1 MFLKSLKI
9 ENDTGVIRQ
18 IDFHKGLNLI
28 VDNTPFRDEKT
39 GNNVGKTTVLR
50 LIDYCLGGS
59 AKDIYTDKENKNINE
74 EAKKFLESTRVVVSL
89 TCISKFDGDNKEVTI
104 RRNFLLRKDL
114 ICQINGENVSNDN
127 FEQVLGQKLLGKSF
141 TKPSFRQ
148 VISHNIRIDDSRI
161 ENALK
166 TLNPYTKNIEYET
179 LHLFLFGC
187 NFDDGERRQ
196 EIARKL
202 ETECNYKRR
211 LEKNANKSM
220 LSSKLAL
227 IENDIQK
234 LKEQKESFNLNPN
247 FEADLAALNE
257 VQFRLTQYGT
267 ELSQKLLRKSL
278 IQEAI
283 DDLQKSK
290 SSIDEKL
297 LASIYDQAKKLVPA
311 IQKTFSELLNFHNQ
325 MADKKAAF
333 IASEMPKIDED
344 IDRIKKDIAS
354 SNKEAQRLSEL
365 VKKSGSYE
373 SINEL
378 VTEINDKY
386 REKGALEQSI
396 KQIEESESI
405 IAEEQSLLDEI
416 DNNLFSTD
424 QKALIQKQ
432 IDKFNRYFSSTSN
445 ELYREQYA
453 IGFEINK
460 DRDGKQYYKFVPFS
474 TNFST
479 GKKHGEVTCF
489 ELAYIQFAD
498 SESIPCLHFILNDK
512 KELVHGNQ
520 LEKIGKLVNEWDNI
534 QYVASILK
542 DKLPSE
548 LNSKQNIILELSQE
562 EKLFKF

>member
-59 AKDIYTDKENKNINE
+59 AKDIYTDKENKNVNE
-74 EAKKFLESTRVVVSL
+74 EVKKFLESTRVVVSL
-89 TCISKFDGDNKEVTI
+89 TCVSHFDGDYKEVTI
-104 RRNFLLRKDL
+104 LRNFLSRKDL
-114 ICQINGENVSNDN
+114 ICQIDGENVSNDD
-127 FEQVLGQKLLGKSF
+127 FEQVLGQKLFGKNF

-166 TLNPYTKNIEYET
+166 TLNPYTKNIEYES

-187 NFDDGERRQ
+187 DFDNGERRQ
-196 EIARKL
+196 EIAKKL
-202 ETECNYKRR
+202 ETECSYKRR

-227 IENDIQK
+227 IEDDIRK
-234 LKEQKESFNLNPN
+234 LKAQKDSLDLNPN

-267 ELSQKLLRKSL
+267 ELSQKQLRKNL

-290 SSIDEKL
+290 SNIDEKL
-297 LASIYDQAKKLVPA
+297 LASIYDQAKRLVPA
-311 IQKTFSELLNFHNQ
+311 IQKSFSELLDFHNQ
-325 MADKKAAF
+325 MADKKTAF

-344 IDRIKKDIAS
+344 IERINREIATA
-354 SNKEAQRLSEL
+354 NKEAQRLSER
-365 VKKSGSYE
+365 VRKSGSYE
-373 SINEL
+373 SINAL
-378 VTEINDKY
+378 VSEINDKY
-386 REKGALEQSI
+386 RDKGALEQSS

-405 IAEEQSLLDEI
+405 IAKEQSLLDEI
-416 DNNLFSTD
+416 DSELFSTD
-424 QKALIQKQ
+424 KKALIQKQ
-432 IDKFNRYFSSTSN
+432 IEKFNRYFSSTSN
-445 ELYREQYA
+445 EFYREQYA
-453 IGFEINK
+453 IGFETSK

-479 GKKHGEVTCF
+479 GKKQGEVTCF

-498 SESIPCLHFILNDK
+498 SEGIPCLHFILNDK
-512 KELVHGNQ
+512 KELIHDNQ
-520 LEKIGKLVNEWDNI
+520 LEKIGKLVNEQDNI
-534 QYVASILK
+534 QYVASILR
-542 DKLPSE
+542 DKLPPE
-548 LNSKQNIILELSQE
+548 LNRAENIVLELSQE